1 MSHSEFFNLSDRLRP
16 LFCTPSLMS
25 GEDAEVYAELYAR
38 IEELAQPKDVWD
50 QMMVADAVNHFWE
63 QQRYRRSTGAIINS
77 GRRSAL
83 QKILR
88 DGIGLNAEDA
98 AAVADLYFDVTRCE
112 VDQVIFY
119 TDPAVLPKTRAGVIA
134 LLKKHGFTETDI
146 DRVAM
151 ESSVETLASLEN
163 LALKHELRRE
173 AILCELERRRER
185 RALQRS
191 SAAPRHVDGKGVGSP
206 TKDRP
211 AASSPLLVKPSP

>member
-1 MSHSEFFNLSDRLRP
+1 MSHSKSLNFSDRLRP

-25 GEDAEVYAELYAR
+25 GEDADVYAELYAR

-50 QMMVADAVNHFWE
+50 QMMVADVVNHFWE

-88 DGIGLNAEDA
+88 DAIGLNKEDA
-98 AAVADLYFDVTRCE
+98 GAVADLYFGVTRYE
-112 VDQVIFY
+112 ADQTIIY
-119 TDPAVLPKTRAGVIA
+119 SDPVVLPKTRAGVIA
-134 LLKKHGFTETDI
+134 LLKKHGFTETDV
-146 DRVAM
+146 DRVAI
-151 ESSVETLASLEN
+151 ETSVETLASLEN
-163 LALKHELRRE
+163 LALRHELRRE

-185 RALQRS
+185 RARQEPS
-191 SAAPRHVDGKGVGSP
+191 VAPRQVDGKGDSP

-211 AASSPLLVKPSP
+211 AASSPVLIEPSP